1 MRGSTFDVKVV
12 AAALHTPTCSAGG
25 QAVRGGLQ
33 FNTAS
38 FDIEARDAYG
48 NQVTA
53 KNVNFVVS
61 LTDRDSNKIQTQVR
75 PCTLE
80 CPFVWETRVR
90 SGY

>member
-1 MRGSTFDVKVV
+1 MGFANVR
-12 AAALHTPTCSAGG
+12 AGTRVLMLVLLLV

-61 LTDRDSNKIQTQVR
+61 LTDRDSNKIQTKVR

-80 CPFVWETRVR
+80 CPFVWETRVL